1 MDSKNKILKKEQ
13 DYKLLQKVL
22 NAFKYFKQSKLL
34 RKTMLKID
42 ADITPNMQNVNGL
55 IQDFRLR

>member
-1 MDSKNKILKKEQ
+1 M
-13 DYKLLQKVL
+13 QKVL

-42 ADITPNMQNVNGL
+42 ADITPNM
-55 IQDFRLR
+55 